1 MTVTLA
7 FKLSLTLKLTLTLT
21 LHLCQVRE
29 LSAEGGLTPL
39 HLAAYSGTLQC
50 SESRAHLHKEYIS
63 LVVSFLKLKICILLF
78 SVVLLPYWTNPV

>member
-7 FKLSLTLKLTLTLT
+7 LKLSLILKLTLTLT

-50 SESRAHLHKEYIS
+50 SESRANLHKEYKS
-63 LVVSFLKLKICILLF
+63 LVVSFLKLKICIFCFQLYCFLLD
-78 SVVLLPYWTNPV
+78 